1 MKTGDF
7 DLGQKMKIL
16 NFLIWYDEST
26 EGKTF
31 LYMKSGFKVKR
42 RRKKKVKSREKNFKF
57 ILFMHFYLGG
67 RNFINKKGL
76 FYAKF
81 FEFEEFS

>member
-1 MKTGDF
+1 MKTDDL
-7 DLGQKMKIL
+7 DLGPKVKIL
-16 NFLIWYDEST
+16 NFLIWNDEST
-26 EGKTF
+26 GSKFFYIWKVVLKLKEEGK
-31 LYMKSGFKVKR
+31 KR
-42 RRKKKVKSREKNFKF
+42 YNQEKKTSIFF
-57 ILFMHFYLGG
+57 LFMHFYLGG

>member
-26 EGKTF
+26 KGNFF

-42 RRKKKVKSREKNFKF
+42 RRKKRVKSRQKNFKKF
-57 ILFMHFYLGG
+57 LFMRFYLGG
-67 RNFINKKGL
+67 RNVINKKGL
-76 FYAKF
+76 FDAKF